1 MSNGGLA
8 LVTKGKLKFQL
19 SWFIS
24 GEDQCFF
31 FVEIFAKRF
40 KKIRACESYKRK
52 KKVLKIKASPKAI
65 EPRMGDHDHHSIIG

>member
-1 MSNGGLA
+1 
-8 LVTKGKLKFQL
+8 
-19 SWFIS
+19 
-24 GEDQCFF
+24 
-31 FVEIFAKRF
+31 VEIFAKRF